1 MEWSNFMV
9 RRAAA
14 FCLLAFSA
22 SLSLAQWNPAG
33 GQWGRTDSRD
43 LRVMQWNVQD
53 ALCRTQPK
61 VEGSNSWCA
70 LAHIVAALKPDV
82 LVIEEAGD
90 NSGNGTGTGVDSQAQ
105 LTSVTQMFIGGG
117 TDTFLGGSVTSYVQ
131 KYDATLSYPY
141 IYVSNQTD
149 NFNRNLII
157 SRYPFTDLNGDGQSN
172 LGNIVNASDLY
183 APGGGGGIRGFAF
196 SEIDLPDASYRGNL
210 VMGYAHL
217 KSGGAASD
225 LTERLTAGKNVA
237 YIIDYLFNGGG
248 GSTPNPRGRIITT
261 ATSVLDAYTP
271 VIWAGDFNED
281 ENTNGRDGPVLW
293 MTRAELAGGT
303 DGTDRDRSDSAF
315 DDARDPFNNS
325 RVTQGSGKLDYICWQ
340 DSIAT
345 LRRSFIFNSASI
357 GGNPAPSELTSFG
370 TVAVMS
376 ALAAD
381 HRPVIADFIL
391 PAPPP
396 PAPGAFSLSLPSN
409 GDSGLTTTPTLT
421 WTASS
426 GATSYTVKIAQNAAL
441 SPPVLTQFGV
451 TGTSFVIPATVLDGC
466 STYYWGVTAVNAN
479 GSTAST
485 PTSFSFLTRSV
496 ADYNGD
502 GFLDFTDFDEFVTGF
517 EAGDTAADF
526 NADGFIDFTDFDGFV
541 TAFEAGC

>member
-1 MEWSNFMV
+1 MF

-14 FCLLAFSA
+14 VCLLAFSA
-22 SLSLAQWNPAG
+22 SLSLAQWNPPA
-33 GQWGRTDSRD
+33 GQWGRTDTRD
-43 LRVMQWNVQD
+43 VRVMTWNVQD
-53 ALCRTQPK
+53 GLCRTQPK
-61 VEGSNSWCA
+61 VEGANSWCA
-70 LAHIVAALKPDV
+70 LARIVAAMKPDV
-82 LVIEEAGD
+82 LVIQEAGD
-90 NSGNGTGTGVDSQAQ
+90 NSGNGTGTGVDSQTQ
-105 LTSVTQMFIGGG
+105 LTSVLQMFIGGG

-131 KYDATLSYPY
+131 KYDASLSYPY

-149 NFNRNLII
+149 NFNRNCIV
-157 SRYPFTDLNGDGQSN
+157 SRYPFSDLNGDGVSN
-172 LGNIVNASDLY
+172 QGNIINTSDLY

-196 SEIDLPDASYRGNL
+196 SEINLPDASYRGNL

-217 KSGGAASD
+217 KSGGTATDLSD
-225 LTERLTAGKNVA
+225 RLTAAKNVA
-237 YIIDYLFNGGG
+237 YIIDYLFNGNG
-248 GSTPNPRGRIITT
+248 GSTPDPRGRIIDG

-281 ENTNGRDGPVLW
+281 ENTNGRDGPVVW

-303 DGTDRDRSDSAF
+303 DGTDRDRSDSLF

-345 LRRSFIFNSASI
+345 LRRSFIFNSSSI
-357 GGNPAPSELTSFG
+357 GNNTQPPEFSGFASSPSLLT
-370 TVAVMS
+370 T
-376 ALAAD
+376 LAAD

-391 PAPPP
+391 PAPLP

-409 GDSGLTTTPTLT
+409 GDSGLTTTPTLS
-421 WTASS
+421 WAASS
-426 GATSYTVKIAQNAAL
+426 GAATYTVKIATNAAL
-441 SPPVLTQFGV
+441 SPAVFTQFGLP
-451 TGTSFVIPATVLDGC
+451 GTSFVIPGGVLADC

-479 GSTAST
+479 GSTASS
-485 PTSFSFLTRSV
+485 PASFSFSTRSV

-502 GFLDFTDFDEFVTGF
+502 GFLDFTDFDAFVTGF
-517 EAGDTAADF
+517 EAGDNAADF
-526 NADGFIDFTDFDGFV
+526 NADGFIDFTDFDGYV

>member
-1 MEWSNFMV
+1 MI
-9 RRAAA
+9 RRALSI
-14 FCLLAFSA
+14 CLFACSG
-22 SLSLAQWNPAG
+22 SLSLAQWNPAA

-43 LRVMQWNVQD
+43 LRVMQWNIQD
-53 ALCRTQPK
+53 AICRTQPK

-90 NSGNGTGTGVDSQAQ
+90 NAGNGTGTGVDSQAQ
-105 LTSVTQMFIGGG
+105 LTSVIQMFVGGG

-149 NFNRNLII
+149 NFNRNCII
-157 SRYPFTDLNGDGQSN
+157 SRYPFADLNGDGQSN

-196 SEIDLPDASYRGNL
+196 SEIDLPDDKYRGNL

-217 KSGGAASD
+217 KSGSAASD
-225 LTERLTAGKNVA
+225 LADRLTAAKNVA

-248 GSTPNPRGRIITT
+248 TNTPNPRGRIITG
-261 ATSVLDAYTP
+261 ATTVLDPYTP

-281 ENTNGRDGPVLW
+281 ENTNGRDGPALW
-293 MTRAELAGGT
+293 LTRAEIAGGT
-303 DGTDRDRSDSAF
+303 DGTDRDRSDSMY
-315 DDARDPFNNS
+315 DDARDPFNNA
-325 RVTQGSGKLDYICWQ
+325 RNTQGSSKLDYICWQ

-357 GGNPAPSELTSFG
+357 GSSPVPSELSSFG
-370 TVAVMS
+370 TVAIMTS
-376 ALAAD
+376 LAAD

-409 GDSGLTTTPTLT
+409 GDASLDLSPTLSWGT
-421 WTASS
+421 SS
-426 GATSYTVKIAQNAAL
+426 GATTYTVKVSTNASLAPAVF
-441 SPPVLTQFGV
+441 SQSGI
-451 TGTSFVIPATVLDGC
+451 GATSLGIPAGTLAGC
-466 STYYWGVTAVNAN
+466 TTYYWGVTAVNAN
-479 GSTAST
+479 GSTASS
-485 PTSFSFLTRSV
+485 PASFSFSTRSI
-496 ADYNGD
+496 ADFNGD
-502 GFLDFTDFDEFVTGF
+502 GFLDFTDFDAFVAGF
-517 EAGDTAADF
+517 EAGDEAADF

-541 TAFEAGC
+541 SAFEAGC